1 MSEYII
7 SDEQIMSERQ
17 QAYEAGERNR
27 KIWTARVYHGEE
39 IVRCRDCKFS
49 HEVEWPEWM
58 NVPSDYLDCCG
69 ELVEAWDYYNDEPNN
84 NPVKPDGFCAWG
96 EKVSE

>member
-1 MSEYII
+1 MSEYICEC
-7 SDEQIMSERQ
+7 DEYRSSW
-17 QAYEAGERNR
+17 GETYR
-27 KIWTARVYHGEE
+27 WAREYKEP

-69 ELVEAWDYYNDEPNN
+69 ELVETWDYYNDEPNY
-84 NPVKPDGFCAWG
+84 NPVKPDGFCSWCVRRDA
-96 EKVSE
+96 